1 MTPDTDRFT
10 TGFGP
15 VLAAA
20 ARQSAPQPT
29 ISTNVTASEAL
40 QHLSVFCSPTFTFSK
55 PFQIV
60 SFVNLLVN
68 AASKHRSWD
77 NSDSRQFLET
87 LTQSHGLARIEAI
100 LTFDNVVTV
109 LNNPRDAIAFSSTYI
124 NCLSYFV
131 SEAVLHSTLKQRVN
145 SLYGLIHNNFD
156 RIHVIINECMD
167 DIVSRKSFETRP
179 GLSSGF
185 TVFSTL
191 VEILIQYV
199 IRYQNALRDHP
210 VLYSFCHTLFSWHTM
225 WSEGGYIDGWV
236 VEGEQQKQIALSNL
250 GKSIERLANIIEREN
265 SAIRRKTTPSSSGGD
280 SGRKQKNQDDT
291 LRRVLDMYYD
301 PPGQLRGVRR
311 HDNDLENIRDI
322 SIPPT
327 EQEMLCRIAPF
338 LPANI
343 PSGPHYLDDN
353 SMERLLDIQFRLLRE
368 ELLAALRVVLQSIT
382 HNIHNP
388 APNNA
393 LETLLASEGG
403 KYIAHSGGNDSV
415 MVNLYTSVDPIKVV
429 CDKRGI
435 SVAMSVATPP
445 GPARATSIE
454 RRAEYWRY
462 ACRKRLMPGGLV
474 ALIWQTGQSVKI
486 YFGLLSSTPDEIQ
499 TNARASS
506 ESLVIR
512 VRFFDPIVNLK
523 VMDWIQTSSRDRLQ
537 TRIFLVE
544 SPVMYESIRPF
555 LEGLKREP
563 TSVPFAQ
570 ILVHGGHP
578 RVAGLPRYIEADPHF
593 SWDLKS
599 LVRLEHPDRPAL
611 RLNPRDP
618 GSTENARQIL
628 CSHSRLD
635 RSQVDAM
642 VDCLTKSFVLIQ
654 GPPGTGKS
662 FTGVELM
669 RVLLAN
675 HRGPIL
681 LIAFTNHALDHL
693 LLSVL
698 KANITSKIVRLG
710 SRSSDEEVGEYALEN
725 LEKMDPASDSD
736 NRSLY
741 RAYGEMRSVES
752 ELKEHLEQLHADEAS
767 EEDLIEYLEL
777 FYPEH
782 VDEIRHPSQFI
793 RLIRPHEEGWTEVTR
808 ARGTQDTLYQYWA
821 HSKDLQWIS
830 NCQEIQRKQVPV
842 AANRF
847 ALLKPERDGSEDESD
862 ESKDDDDLIFETEE
876 QYNLRVLL
884 ENAGLRSLPP
894 LPTSNRP
901 LDQLI
906 QEPKV
911 WQMSIS
917 ERSRISRFWKTE
929 AKKHFIQRHR
939 DIFSH
944 CKDQFESAKQRY
956 DEVRDQMR
964 SRLLRKADIVGCTTT
979 GAAKLA
985 SLLFS
990 FKPRIL
996 LVEEAGQVLE
1006 AHILGALVESIEHVI
1021 EIGDPLQL
1029 RPTITNYALSCDHPL
1044 GGKIY
1049 KLDQSTME
1057 RLSESGMT
1065 MSKLHVQRRMRG
1077 QIATLART
1085 TLYPQ
1090 LIDDESVSR
1099 YPNVKGMAKNIFF
1112 LHHTNAEGG
1121 GTNDESTSKFNQ
1133 YEAAMTKALVQ
1144 HLLRQGLY
1152 TRSGSIV
1159 ILCMYLGQLVKVRDE
1174 LRNSRINVVFD
1185 ERDLDALRDNGIDV
1199 DSDATDHGVE
1209 LQEVRITDQVLIR
1222 TVDNFQGEEADV
1234 VILNTVRNFGPDKLG
1249 SIGFLKSPNR
1259 ANVAL
1264 TRARHGLY
1272 VMGNGDLLA
1281 SNPGLWNQV
1290 VQYFRDQDCYG
1301 TGLPI
1306 ACHNHPHDVRL
1317 VENAM
1322 QLRQISPDGGC
1333 LRPCNARL
1341 KCGHTCPSK
1350 CHADDTEH
1358 RFVKC
1363 YERCRKV
1370 CSKGHPCSRPCW
1382 ESCGQCIFPLREI
1395 TLDCGHILRDAP
1407 CYIEDDLSEYN
1418 CTETVEKLLPQC
1430 GHFASIECHLDPLRH
1445 SCQDVCGTLMA
1456 CCQKSCQGRCGACKQ
1471 PSVIDDG
1478 ASAHFKHR
1486 CGRTLH
1492 CQHQCA
1498 SLCTEEHRAICG
1510 SEDCQQPCRQSC
1522 DHHECK
1528 EGCSV
1533 PCTPCMMAC
1542 NWTCEHSKCDVPCGS
1557 PCVRLPCDLRCPLK
1571 LRCGHSCPSL
1581 CGEPCDRQM
1590 CHLCATQDQ
1599 SQVVVDLILGL
1610 TIADLDPTSQE
1621 LDNVTITLRCGHTFT
1636 VETLDGVC
1644 ELGQYYRKHEVTGR
1658 WLSPIQRLEAFVK
1671 TPCCPTCR
1679 RPIEAQRYGRAL
1691 KRGNLD
1697 ILERNVATT
1706 MAREL
1711 QSMQQELST
1720 ISTAGTDIDVLL
1732 PFNVLEERFLS
1743 QKDYRTKILTPG
1755 RALPIV
1761 NERLLGLQMRKV
1773 CSLQAPN
1780 ARRWSEAVKPYLDI
1794 YKRASDILA
1803 GRAAHMVAYEASY
1816 SMLYE
1821 HELARVQKGPFAPK
1835 YPERVALQSAKTKIG
1850 MPPPRA
1856 DTRFKVEAIWM
1867 TIDIRHVL
1875 GSLAE
1880 KIHSRLSSQ
1889 ASHSQQQLEALQQFI
1904 IFIYHSCQLDSNAA
1918 IKIAQSS
1925 DAYRQELLSSM
1936 RQIKTTWR
1944 LVRVEK
1950 GSLPG
1955 QETNE
1960 GRVARG
1966 KDVLQRLEEARLA
1979 ARTVRNACSTK
1990 SGANF
1995 AMISQE
2001 FDAPM
2006 EKVFKQW
2013 QELGDH
2019 LSRPSVFY
2027 QPVSDDELYAVIGS
2041 FTEYRHR
2048 GHWYTCPNGHIFT
2061 IADCGGATMTS
2072 QCHECGAVIGGTGH
2086 ATVQGVQQAVNLER
2100 IAESQGA
2107 VQSPWGW
2114 NRNV

>member
-1 MTPDTDRFT
+1 MSKPCSFYNTPRGCRNGDSCRFLHQQSTQSSANKPPISPTSPSGSAPKAPYQPRVQLTSPLGICRYYWNYGSCRNTVCSFKHVEAGNMTPDTDRFT

-578 RVAGLPRYIEADPHF
+578 RVAGLPRYIEADPQF

-862 ESKDDDDLIFETEE
+862 QSKDDDDLIFETEE

-1077 QIATLART
+1077 QIATLARLIQQRT

-1222 TVDNFQGEEADV
+1222 TVDNFQGQEPAAFYVHTDADQ
-1234 VILNTVRNFGPDKLG
+1234 
-1249 SIGFLKSPNR
+1249 SPNR

-1264 TRARHGLY
+1264 TRARHGFAMPTILSIVSSN
-1272 VMGNGDLLA
+1272 VMNDVVRYAPKDILVVAHAGNLVDNAYSPSGRLRL
-1281 SNPGLWNQV
+1281 
-1290 VQYFRDQDCYG
+1290 
-1301 TGLPI
+1301 I
-1306 ACHNHPHDVRL
+1306 AVISCEMPH
-1317 VENAM
+1317 
-1322 QLRQISPDGGC
+1322 
-1333 LRPCNARL
+1333 
-1341 KCGHTCPSK
+1341 
-1350 CHADDTEH
+1350 
-1358 RFVKC
+1358 
-1363 YERCRKV
+1363 
-1370 CSKGHPCSRPCW
+1370 
-1382 ESCGQCIFPLREI
+1382 
-1395 TLDCGHILRDAP
+1395 
-1407 CYIEDDLSEYN
+1407 
-1418 CTETVEKLLPQC
+1418 ETVEKLLPQC

-1761 NERLLGLQMRKV
+1761 NERLLGLQMRK
-1773 CSLQAPN
+1773 
-1780 ARRWSEAVKPYLDI
+1780 
-1794 YKRASDILA
+1794 RASDILA

-1950 GSLPG
+1950 ALFLVKR
-1955 QETNE
+1955 QM
-1960 GRVARG
+1960 RG
-1966 KDVLQRLEEARLA
+1966 RLEEARLA

>member
-145 SLYGLIHNNFD
+145 SCNSKDYTVRCTLIHNNFD

-578 RVAGLPRYIEADPHF
+578 RVAGLPRYIEADPQF

-1199 DSDATDHGVE
+1199 DSDAADHGVE

-1322 QLRQISPDGGC
+1322 QLRQISPDGG
-1333 LRPCNARL
+1333 
-1341 KCGHTCPSK
+1341 
-1350 CHADDTEH
+1350 
-1358 RFVKC
+1358 
-1363 YERCRKV
+1363 Y
-1370 CSKGHPCSRPCW
+1370 
-1382 ESCGQCIFPLREI
+1382 
-1395 TLDCGHILRDAP
+1395 
-1407 CYIEDDLSEYN
+1407 
-1418 CTETVEKLLPQC
+1418 
-1430 GHFASIECHLDPLRH
+1430 
-1445 SCQDVCGTLMA
+1445 
-1456 CCQKSCQGRCGACKQ
+1456 
-1471 PSVIDDG
+1471 
-1478 ASAHFKHR
+1478 
-1486 CGRTLH
+1486 
-1492 CQHQCA
+1492 
-1498 SLCTEEHRAICG
+1498 
-1510 SEDCQQPCRQSC
+1510 
-1522 DHHECK
+1522 
-1528 EGCSV
+1528 
-1533 PCTPCMMAC
+1533 
-1542 NWTCEHSKCDVPCGS
+1542 
-1557 PCVRLPCDLRCPLK
+1557 
-1571 LRCGHSCPSL
+1571 
-1581 CGEPCDRQM
+1581 
-1590 CHLCATQDQ
+1590 Q

-1990 SGANF
+1990 SGVNF